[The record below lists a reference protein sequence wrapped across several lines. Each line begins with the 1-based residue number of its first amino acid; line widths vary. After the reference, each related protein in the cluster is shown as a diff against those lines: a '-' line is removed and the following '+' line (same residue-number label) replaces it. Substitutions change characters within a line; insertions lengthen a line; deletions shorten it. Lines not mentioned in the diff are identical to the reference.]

1 MVAWRERFG
10 KRCEP
15 HFAEP
20 PWTKESPEWRQLD
33 ARLPEDHVARRMVAA
48 MEMLDLRPLFASY
61 SAGGSDALRP
71 DLLLRIVLIEVWS
84 GRQRP
89 SQWFRDAGENFVL
102 QWAGFGICP
111 ARSTWYAFRDRQGPF
126 VDQWFRQVLQ
136 IARERGITPA
146 QRGSLDGSLLAAN
159 ASRHRLLGEERL
171 SKRREALAKVCAQD
185 RQGEVPEPIPAWM
198 AKTSATRIAQ
208 ADRYERAQLR
218 LQEFQAINQRQNPAR
233 RRPRGK
239 IVVSATDPE
248 SGLGRD
254 KEKVF
259 RPLYNLQLLRDLD
272 SLLTLVFDVFAQHT
286 DGGTFHPMLRRAR
299 GTMRLPLA
307 ELATDA
313 SYVTACNLAI
323 CEQENV
329 TLYGPWQENDYSDRG
344 RSSRYRMIP
353 KEAFT
358 WVREENRY
366 RCPEGHPLKWI
377 GREKRIQGD
386 GQINVMHR
394 YRCSPEH
401 CQPCTRQTQC
411 TKNPARGRAVKR
423 SEHEDLIVAHRARME
438 TEEGKAI
445 YRLRKQTVELGYA
458 DLKENRGKR
467 GFSGRGLT
475 RARIEAGLNE
485 LARNLLLLAREL
497 RTRGI
502 QNRIPQNACHD
513 TS

>member
-15 HFAEP
+15 HFAEA
-20 PWTKESPEWRQLD
+20 PWTKESPEWKQLD

-71 DLLLRIVLIEVWS
+71 DLLLRMVLIEVWL

-89 SQWFRDAGENFVL
+89 SQWFRDAEENYVL
-102 QWAGFGICP
+102 QWAGFGIHP
-111 ARSTWYAFRDRQGPF
+111 ARSTWYSFRDRQGPF
-126 VDQWFRQVLQ
+126 IDQWLREVLQ
-136 IARERGITPA
+136 IARERGVTPA

-159 ASRHRLLGEERL
+159 ASRHRLLNEARL
-171 SKRREALAKVCAQD
+171 SKRREALAKSSAHD
-185 RQGEVPEPIPAWM
+185 RQGEALESIPAWM
-198 AKTSATRIAQ
+198 AKTSTTRIAQ
-208 ADRYERAQLR
+208 AHRYERAQAR

-233 RRPRGK
+233 RRPQEK

-248 SGLGRD
+248 SALGPD
-254 KEKVF
+254 KQKVF

-272 SLLTLVFDVFAQHT
+272 SPLTLTFDVFAQHT
-286 DGGTFHPMLRRAR
+286 DGGTLHPMLRRAR

-307 ELATDA
+307 ELAADA

-323 CEQENV
+323 CTQEKV

-344 RSSRYRMIP
+344 RNSRQRMIP
-353 KEAFT
+353 KEEFT
-358 WVREENRY
+358 WLPEEDRY

-377 GREKRIQGD
+377 GREHRIQGD

-401 CQPCTRQTQC
+401 CQPCTRRTQC
-411 TKNPARGRAVKR
+411 AKNPARGRAVKR
-423 SEHEDLIVAHRARME
+423 SEHEDLIVMHRARME
-438 TEEGKAI
+438 TEEAKAI

-458 DLKENRGKR
+458 DLKENRGLR

-485 LARNLLLLAREL
+485 LARNLLIVEREL

-502 QNRIPQNACHD
+502 QNRIPQKVCHD